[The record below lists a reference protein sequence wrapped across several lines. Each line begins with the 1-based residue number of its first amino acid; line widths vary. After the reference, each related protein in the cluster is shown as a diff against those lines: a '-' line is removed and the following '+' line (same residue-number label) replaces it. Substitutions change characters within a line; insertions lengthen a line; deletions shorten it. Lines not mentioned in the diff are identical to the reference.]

1 MLNLNRISVRGFK
14 CLASVEELE
23 LRPLTVVIG
32 ANGSGK
38 TSFLDVFSL
47 LAKSARRG
55 LNDCISDLGG
65 IKSILPRDGKTDT
78 LMVTVEMPIPKGTP
92 LHYALHLESDGM
104 RYECV
109 LEELWGHLKTDSSF
123 KVRYIESVAGT
134 TTYCDDSRERQETVN
149 WEHNPLE
156 TALSQVP
163 KVYKELESLRK
174 RLSSLTYYAA
184 LGFDTTQN
192 SRVRS
197 PQQMRP
203 ADLPGPKG
211 EYLVSCLYYMRET
224 DPDRYES
231 IHDTL
236 KAAFPNFERL
246 TFPPVAAGTLALAWH
261 ERGLDSPFYTHE
273 LSEGTLRFLWL
284 VTLLQSPGLTGITL
298 IDEPEVSLHP
308 DLLRLLADLMR
319 EASERT
325 QLIVATQSETL
336 VRFLE
341 PKEVLIC
348 DMEERQ
354 TTMTWAD
361 NLDLD
366 EWLEDYTLGEL
377 WRNGHLGGRP

>member
-1 MLNLNRISVRGFK
+1 MMNLSRISVRGFRH
-14 CLASVEELE
+14 LANVEGNE

-32 ANGSGK
+32 ANSVGK
-38 TSFLDVFSL
+38 TSFLDVLSL
-47 LAKSARRG
+47 LAESVRVR
-55 LNDCISDLGG
+55 LNDCISNFGG
-65 IKSILPRDGKTDT
+65 ISSTLTRDGTT
-78 LMVTVEMPIPKGTP
+78 SEMAFEVEMTISEGV
-92 LHYALHLESDGM
+92 LLIYRLNIGADGM
-104 RYECV
+104 RHKCASEV
-109 LEELWGHLKTDSSF
+109 LWRHPDGP
-123 KVRYIESVAGT
+123 VYIDTRNGT
-134 TTYCDDSRERQETVN
+134 TTYFNATSGGPVPVT
-149 WEHNPLE
+149 WELNPLE
-156 TALSQVP
+156 TAFAQVP
-163 KVYKELESLRK
+163 KIGEEPEAAQKC
-174 RLSSLTYYAA
+174 LSSLTYYTAS
-184 LGFDTTQN
+184 GFDTTRN
-192 SRVRS
+192 SLVRL

-203 ADLPGPKG
+203 ADLPGHAG
-211 EYLVSCLYYMRET
+211 EFLVSCLYYLRET
-224 DPDRYES
+224 DPGRFEL
-231 IHDTL
+231 IQDTL
-236 KAAFPNFERL
+236 KAAFPDFERL
-246 TFPPVAAGTLALAWH
+246 AFPPVAAGTLALAWH
-261 ERGLDSPFYTHE
+261 ERGLSWPIYTHE

-348 DMEERQ
+348 DMEEGQ

-361 NLDLD
+361 DLDLD